1 MKQEEG
7 KNGLPVEKLS
17 PEKEPPR
24 NTKVTGAKI
33 PLNEQD
39 SERVE
44 KERTQGTKGIF

>member
-44 KERTQGTKGIF
+44 KERTQGTEGIF